1 MSLVSV
7 IIPYFKKRK
16 YIKKCI
22 QSVLHQNYKNFEIII
37 IYDDQNL
44 NDLNYIKKIVS
55 KDKRIYLLIN
65 KNSLGAGLSR
75 NKGIKFSKG
84 KFIAFLDAD
93 DYWHKEKLKNQIKFM
108 KKKSC
113 LVSHTTYQIIDKFSN
128 ERKVRIARDFN
139 NLEDLLYSCDI
150 GLSTVIMNKK
160 VFSRNVKFSN
170 MKTKEDFVLWLSLLD
185 NKISIIGLNKRLS
198 YWRKLDDSL
207 SSSTIQKLLDGFKVY
222 YIYMN
227 FSFIRSAICLFFL
240 SINFLKKDN

>member
-1 MSLVSV
+1 MINLV
-7 IIPYFKKRK
+7 
-16 YIKKCI
+16 
-22 QSVLHQNYKNFEIII
+22 
-37 IYDDQNL
+37 
-44 NDLNYIKKIVS
+44 
-55 KDKRIYLLIN
+55 
-65 KNSLGAGLSR
+65 
-75 NKGIKFSKG
+75 
-84 KFIAFLDAD
+84 
-93 DYWHKEKLKNQIKFM
+93 
-108 KKKSC
+108 
-113 LVSHTTYQIIDKFSN
+113 N

-240 SINFLKKDN
+240 SINF